1 MKKNVIFFANTLWFL
16 NKFKYEL
23 IKDISKENKITCI
36 YLRNGPPYD
45 QGKIKELQKIHNV
58 KFINLRN
65 FILNYISSIINSC
78 FKLKPIKLNYQK
90 IIIFTIGPIL
100 ISLLL
105 PNFYKKKTTY
115 VLEGLG
121 RIFSSTKVINQLLKI
136 FIIRIYRFLFNKCN
150 LVFVLNY
157 HDYLFLLEN
166 KICPLHKI
174 QVLPGTGL
182 NYKEIDKAINP
193 IRKAPKYIDYIGRI
207 IVEKG
212 FYKFILTSLNFK
224 NFYPELDKLFTFRI
238 ISPKDD
244 IDNLTKDE
252 INFLKKN
259 NIVIKPYLAEPFYY
273 YEQTKALIVPSTYGE
288 GLSRVVLEASYIG
301 IPILASKIRG
311 IEEILPVDYK
321 YFIESNNPFSIAKQL
336 AEMLNDD
343 KYFDKIN
350 TRQKSYIIKNFSSS
364 ISTSIFIR
372 NLFKT

>member
-1 MKKNVIFFANTLWFL
+1 MKKKIIFFANTLWFL

-23 IKDISKENKITCI
+23 IKEISKENKITCI
-36 YLRNGPPYD
+36 YLRKGPPYD
-45 QGKIKELQKIHNV
+45 LGKIKELEKINNV

-65 FILNYISSIINSC
+65 FILNHIYSY
-78 FKLKPIKLNYQK
+78 FKFEPIYLDYQK

-100 ISLLL
+100 ISLLF
-105 PNFYKKKTTY
+105 PNSYKKKTTY

-121 RIFSSTKVINQLLKI
+121 RVFSSTKNINQLLKI
-136 FIIRIYRFLFNKCN
+136 FIISIYRFLFNKCN

-166 KICPLHKI
+166 KICPLNKI

-193 IRKAPKYIDYIGRI
+193 TRKSPKYIDYIGRI

-212 FYKFILTSLNFK
+212 FYKFILTSLSFK
-224 NFYPELDKLFTFRI
+224 KLYPELERFFTFRI

-252 INFLKKN
+252 KNFLIKN
-259 NIVIKPYLAEPFYY
+259 NILIKPYLSEPFTY
-273 YEQTKALIVPSTYGE
+273 YEQSKALIVPSTYGE

-311 IEEILPVDYK
+311 IEEILPKDYK
-321 YFIESNNPFSIAKQL
+321 YFIQSNNPFSMAHQL
-336 AEMLNDD
+336 AEMLNDK

-350 TRQKSYIIKNFSSS
+350 KIQKSYIIDNFSTSKSS
-364 ISTSIFIR
+364 FIFIR